1 MIIYYS
7 ITMNYMSI
15 YIKHERRT
23 LCITNPEIK
32 FPSIPYDKHIII
44 GGDKQYS
51 ILTYTT

>member
-23 LCITNPEIK
+23 PCLTNPEIK
-32 FPSIPYDKHIII
+32 SPSIHYAKYIILEVTNNI
-44 GGDKQYS
+44 RF
-51 ILTYTT
+51 